1 MKVLVDASPLIYLN
15 VRMPDDEAKIVEEFW
30 ERLLRSHEL
39 FVNLLV
45 LDEVIYV
52 SRRKYDVPFSDT
64 LEFIDRAVLPHVEM
78 LSLGLEAYL
87 EARKYMVKYG
97 LKPSDSIHAATVEVF
112 GLQAIASEDRD
123 FDRIG
128 IKRLWL

>member
-1 MKVLVDASPLIYLN
+1 
-15 VRMPDDEAKIVEEFW
+15 MPDDEAKIVEEFW
-30 ERLLRSHEL
+30 ERLLRIHEL

-52 SRRKYDVPFSDT
+52 SRRKYDVPFPDT
-64 LEFIDRAVLPHVEM
+64 LEFIDKAVLPHVEM

-87 EARKYMVKYG
+87 ETRKYMVKYG

-123 FDRIG
+123 FDKIG

>member
-1 MKVLVDASPLIYLN
+1 LKVLVDASLLIYLN
-15 VRMPDDEAKIVEEFW
+15 ARMPDGEARLVEEFW
-30 ERLLRSHEL
+30 EGLLRNHEL

-45 LDEVIYV
+45 LDETIYT
-52 SRRKYDVPFSDT
+52 SKRKYDVPFNET
-64 LEFIDRAVLPHVEM
+64 LEFIDRAVLPHVEV
-78 LSLGLEAYL
+78 LVLGLETYL
-87 EARKYMVKYG
+87 EAKKYMVKYG

-123 FDRIG
+123 FDKIS

>member
-1 MKVLVDASPLIYLN
+1 MRRLKPSLLIYLN

-30 ERLLRSHEL
+30 ERMLRNHEL

-78 LSLGLEAYL
+78 LVLRLEAYL
-87 EARKYMVKYG
+87 EARKYMIKYG

-123 FDRIG
+123 FDKIG
-128 IKRLWL
+128 IKRLWV